1 MECIICKDT
10 DSKILYDNTACEC
23 KYKFHIDCWIRYTH
37 SLSTIKCV
45 LCRKNVT
52 HPIPMPY
59 TLDISNSQLSEIH
72 LNYIEIQQTLEVI
85 NQNNNRIN
93 NEINNE
99 INNNNLNNH
108 NIKRILIMIIC
119 LSLFS
124 IIILILVLLL

>member
-10 DSKILYDNTACEC
+10 NSKILYDNTSCEC

-52 HPIPMPY
+52 HSIPMPY
-59 TLDISNSQLSEIH
+59 ILNISNSQLS
-72 LNYIEIQQTLEVI
+72 EIQQTLEVI

-93 NEINNE
+93 NGINNS
-99 INNNNLNNH
+99 LNNH

-124 IIILILVLLL
+124 IIILLLVLLL